1 MSASETPDPS
11 LPSRQATSGPTIP
24 LSRTTSSLSRQ
35 SSETNKDP
43 FSTYSSLTR
52 DPPGRSLKEAMIHS
66 HLDEIE
72 NLKLRIKFFEN
83 EIRDDKII
91 EEWLTNAVDQA
102 ARYRILQDRI
112 KGLRTALKEQQRSL
126 DWHTRE
132 STRLTAA
139 VARST
144 SPDPKPPKS
153 PVMRIHDATR
163 HRRQLLKTD
172 DDWWDDSPSGSS
184 PASSAW

>member
-1 MSASETPDPS
+1 MAAPQTPDPD
-11 LPSRQATSGPTIP
+11 LPPQEATSQPTNP
-24 LSRTTSSLSRQ
+24 HSRTTSTLSRQ
-35 SSETNKDP
+35 SSEANKDR
-43 FSTYSSLTR
+43 FSVYSSMTR

-72 NLKLRIKFFEN
+72 NLKLRIKFFED

-112 KGLRTALKEQQRSL
+112 KGLRTALREQRRSL

-144 SPDPKPPKS
+144 SPDPEPPKS

-163 HRRQLLKTD
+163 HRRQLIKTD
-172 DDWWDDSPSGSS
+172 GDWWYDSQSGSS
-184 PASSAW
+184 LESNA